1 MKVSS
6 FHLKLTAV
14 GLLLGSAMLVWH
26 LTAAA
31 SGTAISLT
39 TLGTAYTQNFDT
51 LALSGTSSAVPTGW
65 GFSESGSSG
74 NAIYTAGTGSSSTGD
89 TYSFG
94 ATGSAERA
102 FGGLQSGSL
111 IPTIGACFTNNTG
124 KPITKLVISYTGEQW
139 RLGAASR
146 ADRLDFQSSTNATS
160 LTTGTW
166 TDFDALDF
174 STPNT
179 SAPTGAKD
187 GNAAANRT
195 AISATITGLNILP
208 SATFFI
214 RWLDFNAT
222 GSDDGLAVDDFSL
235 TPFTTPT
242 LTINDVSVSEG
253 FSGTTNLV
261 FEVTLSEFFGEVV
274 TVAFTTANGSATA
287 GSDYA
292 TTSGT
297 LTFDP
302 ADGIKTKQIMVPI
315 NGDCLIESDETLT
328 VNLSNAANASIIKAS
343 GTGTILNDD
352 LPGALQFSAA
362 NFSVNEN
369 GGTATI
375 TITRSGGAGDSVS
388 VNYAASNG
396 SANSPADYNATS
408 GTLTFGCN
416 ETSKTFT
423 VTINDDTLDEADETI
438 NLKLTNPTGGATLG
452 GLSSAVLTILDDD
465 TAGTVQFSAALY
477 SVSENAGAATITV
490 TRTGGSASGVT
501 VSYSTSDG
509 TAQSGLDYTMTAGP
523 LTFGANVTS
532 LTFTIPINN
541 DSLPEGADET
551 INLTLSAPGGGAS
564 LGNPATAIL
573 KIIDDD
579 GRGFD
584 APGTPLPASSIV
596 SDQKAGSVLFFPI
609 YDSSLTSPTRENTRL
624 NLTNTDSSRM
634 AYVHLFFVE
643 AGAGQ
648 AADSFIC
655 LTPNQTISL
664 LASDVD
670 PGENGYVIA
679 VAVDGETGC
688 PINFNFLIGDESVKL
703 SSGHAANLG
712 AEAFAALPGATLAC
726 DLNEATAELLFDGI
740 CYNQAPRVLAVD
752 NIPSPEDGNST
763 LLVFNRVGGN
773 LANRATTIGDVFG
786 VLFDDL
792 EAPYSFQRSGTVQFR
807 RELTNDFPRTTPR
820 FAQVIPSGHS
830 GWMKFYA
837 TSDRGLIGAVINF
850 NPQAG
855 SNALAFNQ
863 GHNLHKLALTD
874 NASLTIPVFP
884 PHCN

>member
-1 MKVSS
+1 MKP
-6 FHLKLTAV
+6 LTVRLILSAV

-51 LALSGTSSAVPTGW
+51 LALSGTASTVPSGW
-65 GFSESGSSG
+65 AFSESGSSA
-74 NAIYTAGTGSSSTGD
+74 NATYTAGTGSSATGD

-102 FGGLQSGSL
+102 FGGLQSSSV

-124 KPITKLVISYTGEQW
+124 KPLTKLVIAYTGEQW

-166 TDFDALDF
+166 TDVDALDF

-179 SAPTGAKD
+179 TAPTGAKD
-187 GNAAANRT
+187 GNAVANRT
-195 AISATITGLNILP
+195 AISATITNLNIAP
-208 SATFFI
+208 NATFFI

-242 LTINDVSVSEG
+242 LTINDVAVIEG

-261 FEVTLSEFFGEVV
+261 FDVTLSEFFGAVV
-274 TVAFTTANGSATA
+274 TVDFSTANGSATA
-287 GSDYA
+287 GSDYS

-302 ADGIKTKQIMVPI
+302 ADGLKTKQITVPI
-315 NGDCLIESDETLT
+315 TGDCLIEGDETFK
-328 VNLSNAANASIIKAS
+328 VNLSNAINASIIKSS

-352 LPGALQFSAA
+352 LPGTLQFSAA
-362 NFSVNEN
+362 NYSVSEN

-375 TITRSGGAGDSVS
+375 TVTRSGGSGDSVS
-388 VNYAASNG
+388 VNYSASNG
-396 SANSPADYNATS
+396 SANSPADYTATS

-416 ETSKTFT
+416 EMSKTFT
-423 VTINDDTLDEADETI
+423 VTINDDTIDEADETI
-438 NLKLTNPTGGATLG
+438 NLKLTSPTNGATLG
-452 GLSSAVLTILDDD
+452 SQPTALLTIIDDD
-465 TAGTVQFSAALY
+465 PAGTVQFGAGMS
-477 SVSENAGAATITV
+477 SVNENAGVATITV
-490 TRTGGSASGVT
+490 TRTGGNASGVT
-501 VSYSTSDG
+501 VNYSTSDG
-509 TAQSGLDYTMTAGP
+509 TAQAGLDYTTTSGI

-532 LTFTIPINN
+532 LTFTIPITN

-551 INLTLSAPGGGAS
+551 INLTLSSPGGGAS
-564 LGNPATAIL
+564 LGNPATALL
-573 KIIDDD
+573 KITDDD

-584 APGTPLPASSIV
+584 APGTPFPASSAV

-609 YDSSLTSPTRENTRL
+609 YASSIPNPARENTRI

-634 AYVHLFFVE
+634 AYVHLFFIE
-643 AGAGQ
+643 ASAGQ
-648 AADSFIC
+648 PADSFIC

-670 PGENGYVIA
+670 PGENGYVVA

-688 PINFNFLIGDESVKL
+688 PINFNFLIGDEYVKL
-703 SSGHAANLG
+703 SSGHAANLS

-726 DLNEATAELLFDGI
+726 DLTAATAELMFDGI
-740 CYNQAPRVLAVD
+740 CYNEAPRVLAID
-752 NIPSPEDGNST
+752 NIPSPADGNST
-763 LLVFNRVGGN
+763 LVVFNRVGGN
-773 LANRATTIGDVFG
+773 LTSRATTIGDVFG
-786 VLFDDL
+786 VLFDDV
-792 EAPYSFQRSGTVQFR
+792 EVPHSFQRSGTVQFR
-807 RELTNDFPRTTPR
+807 RELTNDFPRTTPL
-820 FAQVIPSGHS
+820 FAQVIPSGHT

-837 TSDRGLIGAVINF
+837 TSDRGLVGAVINF
-850 NPQAG
+850 NPNIS
-855 SNALAFNQ
+855 SNAMAFNQ
-863 GHNLHKLALTD
+863 GHNLHKLALTN

-884 PHCN
+884 PQCH